1 MRGLHELY
9 HQEDLN
15 INRFLTN
22 SIVETYL
29 DLGASIIARVIY
41 KETPWC
47 EISNYTYM
55 AGVAFIRCEN
65 ENIQVEFWISFHIYC
80 SAGVGWWYNT
90 FFYKGSLDSA
100 DSNSVVFT
108 IAWLIFLVQKYSML
122 EWN

>member
-41 KETPWC
+41 KETP
-47 EISNYTYM
+47 
-55 AGVAFIRCEN
+55 
-65 ENIQVEFWISFHIYC
+65 
-80 SAGVGWWYNT
+80 
-90 FFYKGSLDSA
+90 
-100 DSNSVVFT
+100 
-108 IAWLIFLVQKYSML
+108 
-122 EWN
+122 